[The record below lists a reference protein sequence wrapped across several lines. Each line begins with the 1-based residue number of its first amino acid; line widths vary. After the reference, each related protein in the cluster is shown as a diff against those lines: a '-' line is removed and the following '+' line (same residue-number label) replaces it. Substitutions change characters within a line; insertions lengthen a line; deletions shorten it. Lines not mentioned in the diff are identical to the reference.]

1 MGLGSDVVRSAR
13 LVCMIDDDDDDD
25 DDDEVSSVT
34 HIAMA

>member
-25 DDDEVSSVT
+25 DDEVSSVT
-34 HIAMA
+34 HTAMA